1 MKNEWKN
8 IDERTMKKLENA
20 LDKREKPT
28 QTFSMDWYDEGQID
42 EVAFCENFLQKMPLK
57 CINGVFFG
65 YDGMI
70 PDSEVEKEIYGML
83 KPVLTKGISKK
94 VKQLLE
100 VLRLEAHSGELP
112 VQLDRIHVNNGTY
125 FLDGKFT
132 SEKDFC
138 LNRLP
143 VNYENREPTP
153 MRWLKFLSELLE
165 EEDIATLQE
174 YMGYCLIPSN
184 KAQKLL
190 IVLGKGG
197 EGKSRIG
204 LVMRRILG
212 TNMNVSSIQ
221 KVEHNRFA
229 RADLEHR
236 LLMVDDDMKLE
247 ALKDTNYIK
256 SIVTLEDKMDLERK
270 SKQSVQGSLY
280 VRFLCFGNG
289 SLSAL
294 HDRSYG
300 FYRRQIILTVKDV
313 PPGRVDDPYLIEK
326 LQKEKDDIFLWCLEG
341 LERLLKNDY
350 RFTLSERAKKNLHE
364 AMESGNNVIAFMR
377 STGYVRLEEN
387 TTATSRNLY
396 QAYCRWCED
405 NAEKPMSA
413 KSFSGYLKEN
423 EKKYHIRYSTNITS
437 DNGKSAR
444 GFQGIHTQIRIDSA
458 C

>member
-8 IDERTMKKLENA
+8 IDEKTVEKLNQA
-20 LDKREKPT
+20 IDQREKKENPG
-28 QTFSMDWYDEGQID
+28 MMEWYEEEKIN
-42 EVAFCENFLQKMPLK
+42 EILFCKYFLNRIPLK
-57 CINGVFFG
+57 SINNVFFG
-65 YDGMI
+65 YDGMVL
-70 PDSEVEKEIYGML
+70 DSKVEKEIYGMV
-83 KPVLTKGISKK
+83 KNVVTKGVSKK
-94 VKQLLE
+94 VKQLLD
-100 VLRLEAHSGELP
+100 VLKLEAYSEELP
-112 VQLDRIHVNNGTY
+112 IQMDRIHVKNGIY
-125 FLDGKFT
+125 FLDGSFT
-132 SEKDFC
+132 EEKEFC
-138 LNRLP
+138 RNRLP
-143 VNYENREPTP
+143 VNYNPDAAKPEH
-153 MRWLKFLSELLE
+153 WLKFLDDLLE
-165 EEDIATLQE
+165 EQDILTLQE

-190 IVLGKGG
+190 IILGKGG

-204 LVMRRILG
+204 LVFRKLLDQ
-212 TNMNVSSIQ
+212 NMNVSSIQ

-229 RADLEHR
+229 RADLEHK

-270 SKQSVQGSLY
+270 SQQSVQGSLY

-313 PPGRVDDPYLIEK
+313 PLDRINDPFLIEK
-326 LQKEKDDIFLWCLEG
+326 MWKEAEGIFLWCLEG
-341 LERLLKNDY
+341 LERLLKNKY
-350 RFTLSERAKKNLHE
+350 CFTVSERTKRNLHE
-364 AMESGNNVIAFMR
+364 AMEAGNNIIPFMK
-377 STGYVRLEEN
+377 SKGYIRLEKK
-387 TTATSRNLY
+387 TTATSKNLY

-423 EKKYHIRYSTNITS
+423 EKKYDIHYSTNILA
-437 DNGKSAR
+437 DNGKNAR
-444 GFQGIHTQIRIDSA
+444 GFQGIHTQIRPDVYH
-458 C
+458 

>member
-1 MKNEWKN
+1 
-8 IDERTMKKLENA
+8 
-20 LDKREKPT
+20 
-28 QTFSMDWYDEGQID
+28 
-42 EVAFCENFLQKMPLK
+42 
-57 CINGVFFG
+57 
-65 YDGMI
+65 MI
-70 PDSEVEKEIYGML
+70 LDSEVEKEIYRML
-83 KPVLTKGISKK
+83 KEVLTRGISKK

-125 FLDGKFT
+125 FLDGKFIE
-132 SEKDFC
+132 EKEFC

-143 VNYENREPTP
+143 VNYENRKPNP
-153 MRWLKFLSELLE
+153 IQWLKFLDELLE
-165 EEDIATLQE
+165 QDDIITLQE

-204 LVMRRILG
+204 LVMRQLFG

-270 SKQSVQGSLY
+270 SKQSVQGNLY

-300 FYRRQIILTVKDV
+300 FYRRQMILTVKDR
-313 PPGRVDDPYLIEK
+313 PAGRVDDPYLIEK

-341 LERLLKNDY
+341 LNQLLKNNY
-350 RFTLSERAKKNLHE
+350 RFTISERAKNNLHE
-364 AMESGNNVIAFMR
+364 AMESGNNVIAFMQSR
-377 STGYVRLEEN
+377 GYIRLEEN
-387 TTATSRNLY
+387 TTATSKNLY

-423 EKKYHIRYSTNITS
+423 EKKYNIHYSTNIIS

-444 GFQGIHTQIRIDSA
+444 VFQGIHTQIRTDSYL
-458 C
+458 

>member
-1 MKNEWKN
+1 M
-8 IDERTMKKLENA
+8 
-20 LDKREKPT
+20 DKREGIRQPPPI
-28 QTFSMDWYDEGQID
+28 DWYADGAID
-42 EVAFCENFLQKMPLK
+42 EVAFCESFLRKMPLK
-57 CINGVFFG
+57 CIHETFFG
-65 YDGMI
+65 LDGMI
-70 PDSEVEKEIYGML
+70 ADGEVEKEIYGMV

-100 VLRLEAHSGELP
+100 VLRLEAHSEELP
-112 VQLDRIHVNNGTY
+112 IQLDRIHVNNGTL
-125 FLDGKFT
+125 FLDGRFT
-132 SEKDFC
+132 EKKEFC

-143 VNYENREPTP
+143 VNYEDREPEP
-153 MRWLKFLSELLE
+153 VRWKKFLSELLE
-165 EEDIATLQE
+165 GEDIAALQE
-174 YMGYCLIPSN
+174 YLGYCLIPSN

-190 IVLGKGG
+190 VILGKGG

-212 TNMNVSSIQ
+212 ANMNVSSIQ

-270 SKQSVQGSLY
+270 SRQSVQGNLY

-300 FYRRQIILTVKDV
+300 FYRRQIILTVKDIA
-313 PPGRVDDPYLIEK
+313 PGRIDDPYLIEK
-326 LQKEKDDIFLWCLEG
+326 LQKEADDIFLWCLEG
-341 LERLLKNDY
+341 LERLLKNNY
-350 RFTLSERAKKNLHE
+350 RFTLSERAKQNLHE
-364 AMESGNNVIAFMR
+364 AMESGNNIIAFMK
-377 STGYVRLEEN
+377 STGYIRLEQN
-387 TTATSRNLY
+387 TTATSKNLY
-396 QAYCRWCED
+396 QTYCRWCED

-423 EKKYHIRYSTNITS
+423 EKKYGIRYSTNITA

-444 GFQGIHTQIRIDSA
+444 GFQGIHTQIRVDSFR
-458 C
+458 

>member
-1 MKNEWKN
+1 M
-8 IDERTMKKLENA
+8 
-20 LDKREKPT
+20 DKREGSPHIC
-28 QTFSMDWYDEGQID
+28 SMNWYEEGEID
-42 EVAFCENFLQKMPLK
+42 EVVFCENFLQKIPLK
-57 CINGVFFG
+57 HINDVFFG
-65 YDGMI
+65 YDGTI
-70 PDSEVEKEIYGML
+70 PDSEVEKEIYEMV
-83 KPVLTKGISKK
+83 KSVLTKGISKK

-125 FLDGKFT
+125 FLDGRFT
-132 SEKDFC
+132 GEKDFC
-138 LNRLP
+138 MNRLP
-143 VNYENREPTP
+143 INYGNREPNP
-153 MRWLKFLSELLE
+153 VRWLQFLSELLGE
-165 EEDIATLQE
+165 ADIATLQE

-190 IVLGKGG
+190 IILGKGG

-212 TNMNVSSIQ
+212 ANMNVSSIQ

-300 FYRRQIILTVKDV
+300 FYRRQIILTVKDI
-313 PPGRVDDPYLIEK
+313 PPGRVDDPYLFEK
-326 LQKEKDDIFLWCLEG
+326 LQKEADDIFLWCLDG
-341 LERLLKNDY
+341 LKRLLKNDY
-350 RFTLSERAKKNLHE
+350 RFTLSERARRNLYE
-364 AMESGNNVIAFMR
+364 AMEAGNNIIAFMK

-387 TTATSRNLY
+387 ITATSRNLY

-423 EKKYHIRYSTNITS
+423 EKKYNIRYSTNITS

-444 GFQGIHTQIRIDSA
+444 GFQGIHMQIRIDNFR
-458 C
+458 